1 MLEDGDVSA
10 TDKSAASSLTPSD
23 ILPTAVARRGETN
36 QGYLTYKTCSMIKFT
51 DAKHLSKIYQRQ

>member
-23 ILPTAVARRGETN
+23 ILPTAVAKFGETN
-36 QGYLTYKTCSMIKFT
+36 
-51 DAKHLSKIYQRQ
+51 